1 MPNTNASAAEIKF
14 IEQTIEKAF
23 GVPGVWEGSEVV
35 HETWE
40 GKTMWIGEVHI
51 VAVQHPEASRAYAW
65 FYEDDAGKR
74 RIKTVLGVPP
84 VDSPTMAVRATVVA
98 ETPNPSRTA

>member
-1 MPNTNASAAEIKF
+1 MSKTNASAAEVRF
-14 IEQTIEKAF
+14 IEETIERAY
-23 GVPGVWEGSEVV
+23 GVPGRWEGSEVV

-51 VAVQHPEASRAYAW
+51 VAIEHAQASRAYAW

-74 RIKTVLGVPP
+74 RVRTVLGAPP
-84 VDSPTMAVRATVVA
+84 VTSAAMAVRAGIVS
-98 ETPNPSRTA
+98 ETPNPAKP